1 MRQVRLVSREEW
13 AEAVVPTIAL
23 RLVLLAFAVLAVIVF
38 RPDALGGAPILGI
51 WDRWDAPHFFELA
64 AHGYGP
70 PSDPARIVLF
80 PMFPLAIA
88 VASVVVSPLLG
99 GMLISFLATLA
110 AAVGLHRLV
119 RMDDTRPAGRAAVT
133 AMLVFPTA
141 FAFVAPYS
149 EALFLAFAVWS
160 YVEARRGDWRGAGV
174 LGALA
179 ALTRLQGV
187 FLLPA
192 LALEYWLQRRR
203 LERDFGWVL
212 FIASGL
218 AAYLAINL
226 HWFGNPLYFVGV
238 QRDTFQVVNE
248 MPWQVVSGLWSG
260 LTTTPPS
267 EFWATVYLAPALAF
281 LALAGA
287 TAWTL
292 ASRHS
297 RPGYAVYA
305 GISLLSFLSLS
316 WPISVPRYVLGVFP
330 VFLAMGAASR
340 RAGGVAVVA
349 GSTLLLG
356 LCTTLFVIGHWAF

>member
-1 MRQVRLVSREEW
+1 MSREEW
-13 AEAVVPTIAL
+13 ADAVVPTIAL
-23 RLVLLAFAVLAVIVF
+23 RVVVLAFAALAVAVL
-38 RPDALGGAPILGI
+38 RPDALGANPILGI
-51 WDRWDAPHFFELA
+51 WDRWDAPHFFEVA
-64 AHGYGP
+64 ANGYGP
-70 PSDPARIVLF
+70 PTDPARIVLF
-80 PMFPLAIA
+80 PMYPLAIA
-88 VASVVVSPLLG
+88 FASVIASPLVA
-99 GMLISFLATLA
+99 GMAISFAATLT

-119 RMDDTRPAGRAAVT
+119 RMDDARPAGRSAVI

-160 YVEARRGDWRGAGV
+160 YVEARRGDWRGAGL

-192 LALEYWLQRRR
+192 LAVEYWLQRRR
-203 LERDFGWVL
+203 LDRDFGWVL

-218 AAYLAINL
+218 AVYLAINL

-238 QRDTFQVVNE
+238 QRDTFQVVNV
-248 MPWQVVSGLWSG
+248 MPWQALAGLWSG

-267 EFWATVYLAPALAF
+267 EFWATVYLAPAMAF
-281 LALAGA
+281 LALTAA
-287 TAWTL
+287 TAWTV

-330 VFLAMGAASR
+330 VFLAAGAAAR
-340 RAGGVAVVA
+340 RTGGVAVVA